1 MIDAENRDL
10 VEASFED
17 DRQSLL
23 IDFVAG
29 FEIDL
34 TGRVID
40 DVFSEVVAVKVFVGG
55 LQGLEALFGQ
65 LTEQTRGQL
74 LAGFNDDFASIG
86 VDHFRQ
92 SLGALERLGLERNA
106 PAVAGTLIVRLRV
119 EGRQDFFAVHAEC
132 HQQRRYRD
140 LAATV
145 DTGKNDVLGVEFDIE
160 PGATIRDDASR
171 EEQLA
176 GRMALA
182 LVVVEEDARRTVHL
196 GHDNAFGAVDDE
208 RTVIR
213 HERHVAHVDRLF
225 LDVLDG
231 LRARILVNIEYDE
244 AQRHL
249 QGSCVG
255 QVALTAFLDVELRR
269 VEFVGNELE
278 HRSAG
283 EIRDREDGLE
293 DRIQAFVRTAA
304 LGLFYHQELVIGCL
318 LNLDEVRHFRDFG
331 DLTKKLAYAPA
342 TIKRKGLLSHRR
354 SFKIASGPATD
365 GYRRPTDIPSNMVS
379 QSRPACRNPKPD
391 CLALRWG
398 PSS

>member
-1 MIDAENRDL
+1 MVDVENRNLIEAGLKDQAKRLL
-10 VEASFED
+10 V
-17 DRQSLL
+17 
-23 IDFVAG
+23 DFVAG
-29 FEIDL
+29 FEIDFTRL
-34 TGRVID
+34 VVD
-40 DVFSEVVAVKVFVGG
+40 DVFGQEVAVEVFVSRLKR
-55 LQGLEALFGQ
+55 LQALVDE
-65 LTEQTRGQL
+65 LADKARGQL
-74 LAGFNDDFASIG
+74 LATFDNNFAGVG
-86 VDHFRQ
+86 VDHVGDD
-92 SLGALERLGLERNA
+92 LGILQRVRLERDT
-106 PAVAGTLIVRLRV
+106 PAVAGALVGSLGI
-119 EGRQDFFAVHAEC
+119 EGRQDFFAVHAER
-132 HQQRRYRD
+132 HQERGHGQ

-145 DTGKNDVLGVEFDIE
+145 DTRIDDVLGVEFDVE
-160 PGATIRDDASR
+160 PGTAIRDNAGS
-171 EEQLA
+171 EKQLA

-182 LVVVEEDARRTVHL
+182 LVVIEEHARRTVHL
-196 GHDNAFGAVDDE
+196 RNDDALGAVDDE
-208 RTVIR
+208 RTVIG